1 MLSCSIWA
9 IQDHKDPLHQTPNL
23 TCRTKARCARSSS
36 TTYDPKK
43 RSQYHSKTLSMTK
56 LPSWIT
62 GVTKSTKSTSPK
74 DPKIL
79 ALVWGSQSWGH
90 GTRPERPQ
98 LPVTSATGS
107 VASEASV
114 WKKGRGCCPQKTI
127 WSYLGGNPP
136 HHLRF
141 FRCLCFY
148 LLWNHWFLDVLSCV
162 LSKRKGKR
170 AGHGPYFQCSL
181 PCPGW

>member
-43 RSQYHSKTLSMTK
+43 DHNIIQRLCQWPNFHL
-56 LPSWIT
+56 
-62 GVTKSTKSTSPK
+62 GSPGLQSRQSPHP
-74 DPKIL
+74 PKIQRSWPL
-79 ALVWGSQSWGH
+79 WGSQSWGH